1 MFEKGVRKL
10 SGHKVSELPFT
21 GSENVQLLVKI
32 AYVSVMCVTKKLA
45 YYSIAHFDSCMF
57 KYDDIMFLV
66 GKFDAEG
73 YRGLN
78 YQNWS
83 IQKVGASKY
92 KEL

>member
-1 MFEKGVRKL
+1 MFEKGVKKL
-10 SGHKVSELPFT
+10 SGHKVSELPLS
-21 GSENVQLLVKI
+21 GSENVQLLVKV
-32 AYVSVMCVTKKLA
+32 ACVSVLCVTMKLA
-45 YYSIAHFDSCMF
+45 YYSIEHFDSCMF
-57 KYDDIMFLV
+57 KYDVIMFLI
-66 GKFDAEG
+66 GKFVAEG